1 MGGCQQARR
10 SGAGPVPLG
19 TNGRRALKPLASAG
33 RRAIHSADSGRHS
46 AHRIYPD
53 LPVCNVV
60 AGTTIWKTCQRTL
73 HRADRPGFDRQFLKW
88 ADRPTEAFT
97 ATSTAVPSRGQSLT
111 HGLDQ
116 LEDVGTSFLRLVP
129 LGEVLQRLDHPLVA
143 EVHQLLDRQQV
154 WMR

>member
-1 MGGCQQARR
+1 MPPTRAGIRPTESIPISQYVTSSLALPFGRLV
-10 SGAGPVPLG
+10 SG
-19 TNGRRALKPLASAG
+19 
-33 RRAIHSADSGRHS
+33 H
-46 AHRIYPD
+46 
-53 LPVCNVV
+53 
-60 AGTTIWKTCQRTL
+60 L
-73 HRADRPGFDRQFLKW
+73 HRADRPGLDRQFLKW

-116 LEDVGTSFLRLVP
+116 IEDVGTSFLRLVP